1 MNFRSIILT
10 FILIFFYS
18 SPYAEDQ
25 PTQITLGHED
35 QNAYPWV
42 LEGIGGYSGL
52 DLELI
57 DLLQD
62 KFGIKIK
69 TVGYPWTRALVTMQR
84 GDIDGVFAASY
95 KPEREKYGCY
105 PFKGGKLDGDRR
117 IHTSGYSLYILKGS
131 NLKFDGDKFENLV
144 SGIGVT
150 DIGVQRSFSII
161 PSLEKFDVSLN
172 DSSADPGHILNLLF
186 HKRIAAAAIQ
196 ADRADQIIAAKPLYQ
211 KEIVKYETDK
221 KPFHQKPYFI
231 MLSHQFVKRYPE
243 FSETFWDAVEEV
255 RNSSEYR
262 QRETEFYDL

>member
-1 MNFRSIILT
+1 M
-10 FILIFFYS
+10 
-18 SPYAEDQ
+18 
-25 PTQITLGHED
+25 ITLGHED

-42 LEGIGGYSGL
+42 LKGINGYTGL

-57 DLLQD
+57 DLLQA
-62 KFGIKIK
+62 KIGIKIK

-84 GDIDGVFAASY
+84 GDLDGVFAASY
-95 KPEREKYGCY
+95 KPERERYGSY

-117 IHTSGYSLYILKGS
+117 IHTSGYSLYILTGS
-131 NLKFDGDKFENLV
+131 KLKFDGDKFKNLI

-161 PSLEKFDVSLN
+161 PSLEKFDVNLN
-172 DSSADPGHILNLLF
+172 DSSSDPGHILNMLF
-186 HKRIAAAAIQ
+186 HNRIAAAAIQ
-196 ADRADQIIAAKPLYQ
+196 AARADQIIAATPLYQ
-211 KEIVKYETDK
+211 KRIIKSETKK

-243 FSETFWDAVEEV
+243 FSEKFWDAVKEV

-262 QRETEFYDL
+262 QRETKFYDLQL

>member
-10 FILIFFYS
+10 FILILFYG
-18 SPYAEDQ
+18 SPHAADQ
-25 PTQITLGHED
+25 PTRITLGHED

-42 LEGIGGYSGL
+42 VKDINGYTGL

-57 DLLQD
+57 DLLQA
-62 KFGIKIK
+62 KIGIKIK
-69 TVGYPWTRALVTMQR
+69 TVGYPWTRALVTMQK
-84 GDIDGVFAASY
+84 GNLDGVFAASY
-95 KPEREKYGCY
+95 KPERKKYGSY
-105 PFKGGKLDGDRR
+105 PLKDGELDGDRR
-117 IHTSGYSLYILKGS
+117 IHTSGYSLYILEGS
-131 NLKFDGDKFENLV
+131 KLKFDGDKFENLV

-161 PSLEKFDVSLN
+161 PSLKKFDVNLN
-172 DSSADPGHILNLLF
+172 DSSSDPDHILYMLF

-196 ADRADQIIAAKPLYQ
+196 AARADQIIAAKPLFQ
-211 KEIVKYETDK
+211 KKIIKYKTNK

-231 MLSHQFVKRYPE
+231 MLSHQFMKRYPG
-243 FSETFWDAVEEV
+243 FSEKFWNAVKEV